1 MNVRRHLR
9 ALLRSERGT
18 VAVISALVMVVMIGF
33 AAIAID
39 VGSIHYDS
47 RRLQGAADLA
57 AIAAVSNSANATEAA
72 RASFTDNGRWTLRSL
87 AVEMGNYDPDPAKA
101 LADRFIANGLPIN
114 AARVQARAPSPIY
127 FAHIFPGQDDVE
139 IAASAIATLP
149 AEAAFS
155 IGSRLLSLEGG
166 IINAI
171 LSQMLG
177 SEVSLR
183 VMDYRSLAEANIDLL
198 KFLDELAIEAD
209 IEAGTYQQVLDAD
222 VTAGNILTAMAS
234 TARSESKIDAAQVL
248 EDLAQAV
255 ASSTPI
261 DLTRMLDIGKAAG
274 AQVGTSS
281 QYGLAAAVNAL
292 QMVNA
297 LAMVSNDE
305 HQVDVNLGATI
316 PGLAKTELSLVIGEP
331 PQGTSWITVGEH
343 GAFVR
348 TAQTRL
354 KLLAE
359 IGGSGLL
366 AGATIRLPIFID
378 VAYAE
383 GRLAEISC
391 GLAPENHE
399 VTVATRPG
407 ILNAWVGDVTNF
419 TAVHDTPQ
427 VNRALIVNALNIAR
441 ISGSAHVEVGNIDEE
456 DLVFSASDI
465 ANHRYKTAVT
475 STYTQSLVS
484 SLVGELDLNVDV
496 LNLPDLLG
504 LVTNQLK
511 ALVRTLIAPVTPV
524 LDRVVYTALT
534 TLGIRLGEAD
544 VTVHGVRC
552 KNAVVVQ

>member
-1 MNVRRHLR
+1 MIFRHHLR
-9 ALLRSERGT
+9 PLLRSERGT
-18 VAVISALVMVVMIGF
+18 VAVISAMVMAVMIGF
-33 AAIAID
+33 TAIAVD
-39 VGSIHYDS
+39 VGAIHYDG

-57 AIAAVSNSANATEAA
+57 AIAAASNTANATQAA
-72 RASFTDNGRWTLRSL
+72 RATFTDNGSWMLSSL
-87 AVEMGNYDPDPAKA
+87 SVEMGNYDPDPAKA
-101 LADRFIANGLPIN
+101 LAARFIVNRQPIN

-127 FAHIFPGQDDVE
+127 FARIFPGQDDVE
-139 IAASAIATLP
+139 IAAAAVATRP

-171 LSQMLG
+171 LGQMLG
-177 SEVSLR
+177 SAVSLR
-183 VMDYRSLAEANIDLL
+183 VMDYRSLADADIDLL
-198 KFLDELAIEAD
+198 KFLDELAVEAD

-222 VTAGNILTAMAS
+222 VTAGKILTAMAS
-234 TARSESKIDAAQVL
+234 TARSESEIDAAGAL

-255 ASSTPI
+255 ASSTPV
-261 DLTRMLDIGKAAG
+261 DLTRMLDIGKAAN
-274 AQVGTSS
+274 AQIGTSS

-297 LAMVSNDE
+297 LAMVSNDA

-316 PGLAKTELSLVIGEP
+316 PGLTKTELSLMIGEP

-354 KLLAE
+354 KILAE

-366 AGATIRLPIFID
+366 AGVTIRVPIFID

-383 GRLAEISC
+383 GRLAEITC
-391 GLAPENHE
+391 GLTPENHE
-399 VTVATRPG
+399 VTIATRPG
-407 ILNAWVGDVTNF
+407 ILNAWIGDVTNF
-419 TAVHDTPQ
+419 TAVHDTPH
-427 VNRALIVNALNIAR
+427 VNRATLVNALNIAT

-465 ANHRYKTAVT
+465 VSRRYKTAVT
-475 STYTQSLVS
+475 SAYTQSLVS
-484 SLVGELDLNVDV
+484 SLVNDLNISVDV
-496 LNLPDLLG
+496 LKLPDLLG

-511 ALVRTLIAPVTPV
+511 ALVRTLILPVTPV
-524 LDRVVYTALT
+524 LDKVVYTALT

-552 KNAVVVQ
+552 KNAVIVQ